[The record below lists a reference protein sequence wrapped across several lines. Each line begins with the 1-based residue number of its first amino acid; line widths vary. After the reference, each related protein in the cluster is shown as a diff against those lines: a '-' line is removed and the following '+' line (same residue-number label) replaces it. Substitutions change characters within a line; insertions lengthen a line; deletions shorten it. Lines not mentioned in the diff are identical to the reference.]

1 MADYDIAAV
10 TRRAVYTGSAGTGP
24 YAFSFACLATSDI
37 AVYKDTT
44 LLSETSDYTVT
55 LSASTGTGSITLAVA
70 ANSGNTITLVGAR
83 DLARTTDFVTA
94 GSLTASALNTDFDS
108 LVIFA
113 QQLSEENSRNLKAPV
128 TEGISGTT
136 DMTIPP
142 KATRA
147 SKILE
152 FDSDGNPAVSLTA
165 TGLSTLAGI
174 TGNITT
180 VAGISANVTTV
191 AGISANVTTVAGI
204 SSNVT
209 SVAAKAS
216 LITSD
221 FVSDLNT
228 LATSAIITDLDILGT
243 ADVVADLAILATS
256 DVVSDLNTLATS
268 DIVSDINTLAT
279 SDIVSDLNTLATSD
293 IVSDI
298 NTLATSDIV
307 SDLNTLATSDIVSD
321 INTLATS
328 DIVTDLNLLA
338 TSDFV
343 SDLNTI
349 ATSTNVTNIGTV
361 ATNISGV
368 NSFAARY
375 RITSGDPG
383 SDNDAGDLNFNTS
396 SNVLKFYNGS
406 AWVEIDSSPSLVT
419 IADESTDTT
428 CFPLFATAATGDIQ
442 PKSGSNLTF
451 NSNTGILTAT
461 GFAGDI
467 TGNVTGNT
475 SGSSGSCTGNAA
487 GLSSTLVVGS
497 GGTGATSLTANGV
510 LIGNGTSAVTAV
522 DLSTK
527 GKLLA
532 GDGSG
537 NPSALTVGTN
547 DYVLTADSSEAT
559 GLKWAL
565 AAAGATGG
573 GTDQVFYE
581 NARVMTTNYTIT
593 SSKSASTVGPLTI
606 NSGVTLTIPSGERL
620 VIL

>member
-1 MADYDIAAV
+1 MTIATAKNNPRNTYTATGGQTVFTIGFEFFATGDIKVFRNGTALTFNAAPSSV
-10 TRRAVYTGSAGTGP
+10 AQFSVQGVSNASDSAYEFGAGG
-24 YAFSFACLATSDI
+24 
-37 AVYKDTT
+37 
-44 LLSETSDYTVT
+44 TVT
-55 LSASTGTGSITLAVA
+55 LGAGATADDSIVIVRD
-70 ANSGNTITLVGAR
+70 ITVE
-83 DLARTTDFVTA
+83 RTTDFTPAASFDVT
-94 GSLTASALNTDFDS
+94 ALNTQLDTLMAMMAEREESTSRSLRLPLAETTTNFDM
-108 LVIFA
+108 
-113 QQLSEENSRNLKAPV
+113 QLPV
-128 TEGISGTT
+128 
-136 DMTIPP
+136 

-147 SKILE
+147 NKILE
-152 FDSDGNPAVSLTA
+152 FDNDGNPAALVTSTNLA
-165 TGLSTLAGI
+165 TL
-174 TGNITT
+174 GNITSDISAVAAVASNVTT
-180 VAGISANVTTV
+180 VAGVASNVTTV
-191 AGISANVTTVAGI
+191 AGIATDVTAVSGKTTEIGRLGTSDAIADMALLGTSAVITDMGLLGTSANVTAMGHLGTSG
-204 SSNVT
+204 NVT
-209 SVAAKAS
+209 AMG
-216 LITSD
+216 LLGTSD
-221 FVSDLNT
+221 VVADMALLGTSDVVADMALLANADVIADMNTLATSDIVSDLNT
-228 LATSAIITDLDILGT
+228 LATSDI
-243 ADVVADLAILATS
+243 VA
-256 DVVSDLNTLATS
+256 DLNTLATS

-298 NTLATSDIV
+298 NTLATSDV
-307 SDLNTLATSDIVSD
+307 
-321 INTLATS
+321 
-328 DIVTDLNLLA
+328 VTDLNLLA

-343 SDLNTI
+343 SDLNTL
-349 ATSTNVTNIGTV
+349 ATSTNVTNIATV

-375 RITSGDPG
+375 RVTSGDPG

-406 AWVEIDSSPSLVT
+406 AWVTIDS
-419 IADESTDTT
+419 TT
-428 CFPLFATAATGDIQ
+428 ALD
-442 PKSGSNLTF
+442 SE
-451 NSNTGILTAT
+451 
-461 GFAGDI
+461 
-467 TGNVTGNT
+467 VTG
-475 SGSSGSCTGNAA
+475 
-487 GLSSTLVVGS
+487 TLPVAN

-527 GKLLA
+527 GHLLA

-537 NPSALTVGTN
+537 NPSALAVGTN

>member
-1 MADYDIAAV
+1 MADYSIAAV
-10 TRRAVYTGSAGTGP
+10 TRRAVFTGSAGTGP
-24 YAFSFACLATSDI
+24 YAFTFACLATSDI
-37 AVYKDTT
+37 AVFKDTT
-44 LLSETSDYTVT
+44 KLSESSDYTVN
-55 LSASTGTGSITLAVA
+55 LSSSNGTGSVTLAVA
-70 ANSGNTITLVGAR
+70 ANSGHTITLVGAR
-83 DLARTTDFVTA
+83 ALARTTDFVTA
-94 GSLTASALNTDFDS
+94 GSLTASALNVDFDS

-128 TEGISGTT
+128 TEGISGST

-152 FDSDGNPAVSLTA
+152 FDSSGNPAVSITA
-165 TGLSTLAGI
+165 TGLSTIAGI

-180 VAGISANVTTV
+180 VAGIASNVTTV
-191 AGISANVTTVAGI
+191 AGIA
-204 SSNVT
+204 SNVT
-209 SVAAKAS
+209 AVAGKATEVAAVAAKAS

-228 LATSAIITDLDILGT
+228 LATSAIVTDLDILAN
-243 ADVVADLAILATS
+243 ADIVADLALLATS
-256 DVVSDLNTLATS
+256 DVVADLNTLATS
-268 DIVSDINTLAT
+268 DIVTDINVLAT

-293 IVSDI
+293 IVADLAI
-298 NTLATSDIV
+298 LATSDIV
-307 SDLNTLATSDIVSD
+307 SDLNTLATS
-321 INTLATS
+321 A
-328 DIVTDLNLLA
+328 IVTDLNILG
-338 TSDFV
+338 TS
-343 SDLNTI
+343 
-349 ATSTNVTNIGTV
+349 ANVTNMATLGASGVVSNIATV
-361 ATNISGV
+361 SGSIANVNTVSSNISNV
-368 NSFAARY
+368 NNFAARY

-406 AWVEIDSSPSLVT
+406 AWVTIDS
-419 IADESTDTT
+419 TT
-428 CFPLFATAATGDIQ
+428 AL
-442 PKSGSNLTF
+442 GSE
-451 NSNTGILTAT
+451 
-461 GFAGDI
+461 
-467 TGNVTGNT
+467 VTG
-475 SGSSGSCTGNAA
+475 
-487 GLSSTLVVGS
+487 TLPVAN

-510 LIGNGTSAVTAV
+510 LIGNGTGAVTAV

-527 GKLLA
+527 GKILA

-537 NPSALTVGTN
+537 NPSALAVGTN
-547 DYVLTADSSEAT
+547 DYVLTAASGETT

>member
-24 YAFSFACLATSDI
+24 YAFTFACLATSDI
-37 AVYKDTT
+37 AVFKDTT
-44 LLSETSDYTVT
+44 KLSETSDYTVT
-55 LSASTGTGSITLAVA
+55 LSSSNGTGSVTLAVA
-70 ANSGNTITLVGAR
+70 ANSGHTITLVGAR
-83 DLARTTDFVTA
+83 ALARTTDFVTA

-128 TEGISGTT
+128 TEGISGST

-152 FDSDGNPAVSLTA
+152 FDSSGNPTVSLTA
-165 TGLSTLAGI
+165 TGLSTIAGI

-180 VAGISANVTTV
+180 VAGIAANVTTV
-191 AGISANVTTVAGI
+191 AGISANVTTVAGKATE
-204 SSNVT
+204 VAA
-209 SVAAKAS
+209 VAAKAS

-228 LATSAIITDLDILGT
+228 LATSAIVTDLDILAN
-243 ADVVADLAILATS
+243 ADIVADLALLATS
-256 DVVSDLNTLATS
+256 DVVADLNTLATS
-268 DIVSDINTLAT
+268 DIVTDINVLAT

-293 IVSDI
+293 IVADLAI
-298 NTLATSDIV
+298 LATSDIV
-307 SDLNTLATSDIVSD
+307 SDLNTLATS
-321 INTLATS
+321 A
-328 DIVTDLNLLA
+328 IVTDLNILG
-338 TSDFV
+338 TS
-343 SDLNTI
+343 
-349 ATSTNVTNIGTV
+349 ANVTNMATLGASGVVSNIATVSGAVSNVNTV
-361 ATNISGV
+361 ASNISNV
-368 NSFAARY
+368 NNFAARY

-406 AWVEIDSSPSLVT
+406 AWVTIDS
-419 IADESTDTT
+419 TT
-428 CFPLFATAATGDIQ
+428 AL
-442 PKSGSNLTF
+442 GSE
-451 NSNTGILTAT
+451 
-461 GFAGDI
+461 
-467 TGNVTGNT
+467 VTG
-475 SGSSGSCTGNAA
+475 
-487 GLSSTLVVGS
+487 TLPVAN

-510 LIGNGTSAVTAV
+510 LIGNGTGAVTAV

-527 GKLLA
+527 GKILA

-537 NPSALTVGTN
+537 NPSALAVGTN
-547 DYVLTADSSEAT
+547 DYVLTAASGETT

>member
-1 MADYDIAAV
+1 MADYSIAAV

-24 YAFSFACLATSDI
+24 YSFTFACLATSDI
-37 AVYKDTT
+37 AVFKNTSKLT
-44 LLSETSDYTVT
+44 ETSDYTVT
-55 LSASTGTGSITLAVA
+55 LSSSTGQGSVTLDSA
-70 ANSGNTITLVGAR
+70 ASGSDTITLVGAR
-83 DLARTTDFVTA
+83 ALARTTDFVTA

-128 TEGISGTT
+128 TEGISGST

-174 TGNITT
+174 SGNITT
-180 VAGISANVTTV
+180 VAGIAANVTTV
-191 AGISANVTTVAGI
+191 AGIQANVTTVAGI

-228 LATSAIITDLDILGT
+228 LATSAIVTDLDILAN
-243 ADVVADLAILATS
+243 ADIVADLAILATS
-256 DVVSDLNTLATS
+256 DVVADLNTLATS
-268 DIVSDINTLAT
+268 DIVSDINVLAT

-307 SDLNTLATSDIVSD
+307 SDLNTLATS
-321 INTLATS
+321 A
-328 DIVTDLNLLA
+328 IVTDLNILG
-338 TSDFV
+338 TS
-343 SDLNTI
+343 
-349 ATSTNVTNIGTV
+349 ANVTNMATLGASGV
-361 ATNISGV
+361 VTNIATVSGSIANV
-368 NSFAARY
+368 NTVSSNISNVNNFAARY

-406 AWVEIDSSPSLVT
+406 TWVTIDS
-419 IADESTDTT
+419 TT
-428 CFPLFATAATGDIQ
+428 AL
-442 PKSGSNLTF
+442 GSE
-451 NSNTGILTAT
+451 
-461 GFAGDI
+461 
-467 TGNVTGNT
+467 VTG
-475 SGSSGSCTGNAA
+475 
-487 GLSSTLVVGS
+487 TLPVAN

-510 LIGNGTSAVTAV
+510 LIGNGTGAVTAV
-522 DLSTK
+522 DMSTK
-527 GKLLA
+527 GNILA

-537 NPSALTVGTN
+537 NPSALAVGTN
-547 DYVLTADSSEAT
+547 DFVLTAASGEAT

-581 NARVMTTNYTIT
+581 NSRIMTTNYTIT

-620 VIL
+620 IIL